1 MVKTSIK
8 WAFDCICLLRRGI
21 IRKVVNPPNFTERR
35 KNVFKLNRITAIII
49 LILLM
54 QVMIAVKVRLIEWL
68 VSIL

>member
-8 WAFDCICLLRRGI
+8 WAFDCICLLEYGI
-21 IRKVVNPPNFTERR
+21 IRKVVKPPNFTERR

-54 QVMIAVKVRLIEWL
+54 QVMIAVKVRLTEWL

>member
-1 MVKTSIK
+1 MEY
-8 WAFDCICLLRRGI
+8 GI
-21 IRKVVNPPNFTERR
+21 IRKVVNPSNFTERR

>member
-21 IRKVVNPPNFTERR
+21 IRKVVTTKFYRKE

>member
-1 MVKTSIK
+1 M
-8 WAFDCICLLRRGI
+8 LHGI
-21 IRKVVNPPNFTERR
+21 IRKVVNPPNFEERR